1 MERNNTI
8 EELDAVQVKFS
19 PKITFEQ
26 NNCSVRINN
35 PWVTNPKNGFG
46 IFLPRVMDCSS
57 ILIIDCLSERQYSK
71 QLTCHTTSNKIEM
84 PCNSINLMFKRNVRN
99 QEIKKPIFV
108 QVVALAK
115 GNDKQL
121 IGRKLEKI
129 FRTL

>member
-1 MERNNTI
+1 
-8 EELDAVQVKFS
+8 
-19 PKITFEQ
+19 
-26 NNCSVRINN
+26 
-35 PWVTNPKNGFG
+35 
-46 IFLPRVMDCSS
+46 
-57 ILIIDCLSERQYSK
+57 
-71 QLTCHTTSNKIEM
+71 
-84 PCNSINLMFKRNVRN
+84 MFKRNVRN